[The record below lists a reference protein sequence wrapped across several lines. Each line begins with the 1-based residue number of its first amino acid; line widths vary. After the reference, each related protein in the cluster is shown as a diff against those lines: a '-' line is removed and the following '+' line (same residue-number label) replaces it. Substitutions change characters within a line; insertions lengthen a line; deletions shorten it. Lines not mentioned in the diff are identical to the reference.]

1 VVWVK
6 SLVPYGY
13 LIATLETASRDRD
26 GFSYLE
32 GWVPDPD
39 CPAMRHRVDYDADTM
54 ELRIPRDCLHRR
66 ARGRTT
72 SHRRVAVPIWDS
84 RVIVQ
89 RRFQRLEC
97 HVVPGSEQSPSRP
110 DR

>member
-13 LIATLETASRDRD
+13 LIATLETDSRDRD

-39 CPAMRHRVDYDADTM
+39 CPAMRHRVDYDTDTM
-54 ELRIPRDCLHRR
+54 ELRIPRGCLHRPR
-66 ARGRTT
+66 AVAPPATDGLRSRSGTRASSFSAASSDWNAT
-72 SHRRVAVPIWDS
+72 SFQAQSSPRV
-84 RVIVQ
+84 
-89 RRFQRLEC
+89 
-97 HVVPGSEQSPSRP
+97 RP
-110 DR
+110 DP